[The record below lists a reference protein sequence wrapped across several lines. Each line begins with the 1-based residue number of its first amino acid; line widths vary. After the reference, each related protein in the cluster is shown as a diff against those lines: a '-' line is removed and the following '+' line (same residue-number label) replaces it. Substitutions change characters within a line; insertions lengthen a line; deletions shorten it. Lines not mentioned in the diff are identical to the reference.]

1 MKKLSY
7 DPRAVMVIFIL
18 VLGLLFFHFP
28 EAFAASLTV
37 KGYVVKGPVAGASVK
52 FYALTPK
59 GGKGVKLKAVMADAN
74 GYFRA
79 KLDPAPTSPFLIEA
93 TGGSF
98 VDEVT
103 GETVSMTYPDIL
115 TAAVKP
121 GTKIAMVTPL
131 THLAA
136 VRARAMAKAGVPI
149 KAAISAAYAGVAR
162 QYDLIN
168 IGTIIPVA
176 ADDEEAIKIASLDQR
191 NYGLVLAGL
200 SQEAHDLN
208 VRTMD
213 LIAALAE
220 DLSDGSFDGMKGSMP
235 ITVPTIGGDPIPLPA
250 TAGTSDLQSAINSF
264 AASAMNKTA
273 IAEKQVTL
281 DPVPVGL
288 NGAGVFYVTSTAL
301 PAWHSGQA
309 GAVTLTAK
317 GGKIPYHCALAQDST
332 LPLGFSIADNCV
344 LSGTAEILPAGTTM
358 RITPPFTIVMRD
370 SATSPASA
378 NVELRVTI
386 VADGPVITTQGATI
400 YRTIPIDPPALLA
413 SAEGG
418 TFPYYFT
425 VPTFASGAPP
435 LGTVL
440 GPDGKLR
447 GTASVNG
454 TYAFQVMAVD
464 MVGATDT
471 QPVTV
476 LVKDP
481 PFYTLQIQKSGN
493 GTGRVYSTDWEI
505 DCGGVCSHKYKIWTE
520 VTLYAYATGE
530 ANFVGWV
537 GLCSG
542 TDGCTITMD
551 GNKTAEANF
560 YVCAENGESCDSNP
574 CCTGTCVPNNYCAGS
589 DYSATNVC
597 YGPCTEY
604 PNDCGNYCCPSGYP
618 VCGGDCY
625 CWTY

>member
-7 DPRAVMVIFIL
+7 DTRAVMVILIL
-18 VLGLLFFHFP
+18 VLGLLIFHSP

-59 GGKGVKLKAVMADAN
+59 GGKGVKLKAATTDAN
-74 GYFRA
+74 GYFKA
-79 KLDPAPTSPFLIEA
+79 KLNPAPTSPFLIEA

-98 VDEVT
+98 LDEVT
-103 GETVSMTYPDIL
+103 GETVSMTSPDIL
-115 TAAVKP
+115 TAALKP

-136 VRARAMAKAGVPI
+136 VRARAMAKAGVPL
-149 KAAISAAYAGVAR
+149 KAAINAAYAGVAR

-176 ADDEEAIKIASLDQR
+176 ANDEEASKIASLDQR

-200 SQEAHDLN
+200 AQEAHNLN
-208 VRTMD
+208 VRVMD

-220 DLSDGSFDGMKGSMP
+220 DLSDGTFDGMKGSTP

-264 AASAMNKTA
+264 AASVMNKTA
-273 IAEKQVTL
+273 IAEKQITL

-317 GGKIPYHCALAQDST
+317 GGKIPYHCALADGST
-332 LPLGFSIADNCV
+332 LPPGFSITDNCV
-344 LSGTAEILPAGTTM
+344 LSGTAEILPGGTTM

-370 SATSPASA
+370 SAANPASA
-378 NVELRVTI
+378 NLELRVTI
-386 VADGPVITTQGATI
+386 VAAGPVITTQGATI
-400 YRTIPIDPPALLA
+400 FKETPCEVSLA
-413 SAEGG
+413 SADGG
-418 TFPYYFT
+418 TYPYYFT

-440 GPDGKLR
+440 GIDGKLR
-447 GTASVNG
+447 GSASANG
-454 TYAFQVMAVD
+454 TYTFQVMAVD
-464 MVGATDT
+464 LVGATDT

-476 LVKDP
+476 VVKDP
-481 PFYTLQIQKSGN
+481 PLYTLQIQKSGN
-493 GTGRVYSTDWEI
+493 GTGTVYSTDWEI
-505 DCGGVCSHKYKIWTE
+505 DCGGVCSHKYKVGTE

-542 TDGCTITMD
+542 TGDCTITMD
-551 GNKTAEANF
+551 GNKVAEANF
-560 YVCAENGESCDSNP
+560 SVCAENGESCDSTP
-574 CCTGTCVPNNYCAGS
+574 CCTGTCVPNNSCPGS
-589 DYSATNVC
+589 DPYATNVC
-597 YGPCTEY
+597 YGPCGGDY
-604 PNDCGNYCCPSGYP
+604 PYDCGNYCCGIGYP
-618 VCGGDCY
+618 ACGGDCW
-625 CWTY
+625 CWEY